1 MIFSSIQKSQKKTNQ
16 RTIQNSKIPPY
27 IKYELLILFQN
38 NNTDIALLTIISHL
52 NHFLK
57 RAKG

>member
-1 MIFSSIQKSQKKTNQ
+1 MIFSSIQKNQKKTNQ

-27 IKYELLILFQN
+27 IKYKLLILFQN

-52 NHFLK
+52 NHF
-57 RAKG
+57 